1 MWHWNPLIFNKALQS
16 NSDNIQWDMGT
27 NKYVLKIRNYVFFN
41 EVGNKSKKIKD
52 LRYFFVTHKNNF
64 S

>member
-27 NKYVLKIRNYVFFN
+27 NKYVLKIRNYVQN
-41 EVGNKSKKIKD
+41 LVG
-52 LRYFFVTHKNNF
+52 FQV
-64 S
+64 